1 MARRTSGEKEQIMDK
16 ITVVNVVLGGAGVIT
31 GITGTVLGIC
41 NSRSIKK
48 LQPLTSRMT
57 AVESN
62 INALLN
68 PTTTVVA
75 AAPAA
80 PAAAN
85 QQAQQ

>member
-1 MARRTSGEKEQIMDK
+1 MNKVEI
-16 ITVVNVVLGGAGVIT
+16 VNIALGGAGVIT

-68 PTTTVVA
+68 PTVVAAA

>member
-1 MARRTSGEKEQIMDK
+1 MDK
-16 ITVVNVVLGGAGVIT
+16 ITVVNVVLGSVGVIT
-31 GITGTVLGIC
+31 GITGTIIGCV

-48 LQPLTSRMT
+48 MAPLESRMT

-68 PTTTVVA
+68 PATVVAA

-80 PAAAN
+80 PAPAAQP
-85 QQAQQ
+85 QQQGEAKQSA